1 MLNILNVI
9 IYTRNNMLY
18 GTIFGDIAGST
29 YEFRA
34 CKNYKFTTV
43 PEKSHFTDDTTM
55 TLAVASWLMEDPNS
69 LEVLVKEMQFFG
81 NRYPKAGYG
90 GMFRKWLVDKNPKP
104 YNSFGNG
111 SAMRVSPC
119 AWFAKTLHEAETL
132 AEASA
137 IVTHNHPEGIKGAQ
151 AVAAAIYMAKIG
163 SSKEVIKDYIETAY
177 GYNLSRTIQEIKDSG
192 YDFDSTCQGSV
203 PESIIAFLESND
215 FEDCIRKAIWLGGD
229 ADTQAAIAGSI
240 AEAYYGRV
248 PGQFIGVVEKKLDA
262 YLLSV
267 LNKFNNFINRY
278 E

>member
-1 MLNILNVI
+1 
-9 IYTRNNMLY
+9 MLY
-18 GTIFGDIAGST
+18 GAIFGDIAGST

-34 CKNYKFTTV
+34 CKNYNFTTV
-43 PEKSHFTDDTTM
+43 PEKSHFTDDTVM
-55 TLAVASWLMEDPNS
+55 TLAVASWLMEDPSS

-81 NRYPKAGYG
+81 NSYPRAGYG
-90 GMFRKWLVDKNPKP
+90 GMFRKWLVAKDPKP

-119 AWFAKTLHEAETL
+119 AWVANSLEEAERL
-132 AEASA
+132 AKMSA
-137 IVTHNHPEGIKGAQ
+137 LPTHNHPEGIKGAQ
-151 AVAAAIYMAKIG
+151 AVAAAIYLAKIG

-192 YDFDSTCQGSV
+192 YNFDSTCQGSV
-203 PESIIAFLESND
+203 PESIIAFLESDD

>member
-55 TLAVASWLMEDPNS
+55 TLAVASWLMKDPDD

-90 GMFRKWLVDKNPKP
+90 GMFRKWLIAEYPKP

-119 AWFAKTLHEAETL
+119 AWVAKSLDEALFL
-132 AEASA
+132 AEKSA

-151 AVAAAIYMAKIG
+151 AVAAAIWMARNG
-163 SSKEVIKDYIETAY
+163 STKEEIKAYIESTFE
-177 GYNLSRTIQEIKDSG
+177 YNLSRTIKEIKESG

-203 PESIIAFLESND
+203 PESIIAFLEGND
-215 FEDCIRKAIWLGGD
+215 YEEVIRLAIYLGGD

-240 AEAYYGRV
+240 AEAFYDMPVR
-248 PGQFIGVVEKKLDA
+248 FIGDVEKRLDK

-267 LNKFNNFINRY
+267 LNKFNEFCN

>member
-1 MLNILNVI
+1 
-9 IYTRNNMLY
+9 MLY

-55 TLAVASWLMEDPNS
+55 TLAVASWLMKDPNDM
-69 LEVLVKEMQFFG
+69 EVLIKEMQFFG

-90 GMFRKWLVDKNPKP
+90 GMFRKWLIAEEPKP

-119 AWFAKTLHEAETL
+119 AWVAKSLDEALTL
-132 AEASA
+132 AKKSA

-151 AVAAAIYMAKIG
+151 AVAAAIWMARNG
-163 SSKEVIKDYIETAY
+163 STKEEIKTYIESTF
-177 GYNLSRTIQEIKDSG
+177 GYNLSRTIKEIKESG

-203 PESIIAFLESND
+203 PESIIAFLESED
-215 FEDCIRKAIWLGGD
+215 YEDCIRKAIWLGGD

-240 AEAYYGRV
+240 AEAFYDMPVR
-248 PGQFIGVVEKKLDA
+248 FIGDVEKRLDK

-267 LNKFNNFINRY
+267 VNKFNEFCN

>member
-1 MLNILNVI
+1 
-9 IYTRNNMLY
+9 MLY

-90 GMFRKWLVDKNPKP
+90 GMFRKWLIAEYPKP

-119 AWFAKTLHEAETL
+119 AWVVNSLEEAELL
-132 AEASA
+132 AKMSA
-137 IVTHNHPEGIKGAQ
+137 LPTHNHPEGIKGAQ
-151 AVAAAIYMAKIG
+151 AVAAAIYLAKI
-163 SSKEVIKDYIETAY
+163 STPKEDIKEYIERTY
-177 GYNLSRTIQEIKDSG
+177 GYSLSRTIQEIKDSG

-203 PESIIAFLESND
+203 PESIIAFLESDD

-248 PGQFIGVVEKKLDA
+248 PEQFIGVVEKKLDA

-267 LNKFNNFINRY
+267 LNKFNNFVK
-278 E
+278 

>member
-1 MLNILNVI
+1 MLSILNVI

-43 PEKSHFTDDTTM
+43 PEKSHFTDDTVM
-55 TLAVASWLMEDPNS
+55 TLAIASWLMKDSND
-69 LEVLVKEMQFFG
+69 LEVLIKEMQFFG

-90 GMFRKWLVDKNPKP
+90 GMFRKWLIAEYPKP

-119 AWFAKTLHEAETL
+119 AWVAKSLDEALFL
-132 AEASA
+132 AEKSA

-151 AVAAAIYMAKIG
+151 AVAAAIWMARNG
-163 SSKEVIKDYIETAY
+163 STKEEIKAYIESTFE
-177 GYNLSRTIQEIKDSG
+177 YNLSRTIKEIKESG

-203 PESIIAFLESND
+203 PESIIAFLEGND
-215 FEDCIRKAIWLGGD
+215 YEEVIRLAIYLGGD

-240 AEAYYGRV
+240 AEAFYDMPVR
-248 PGQFIGVVEKKLDA
+248 FIGDVEKRLDK

-267 LNKFNNFINRY
+267 LNKFNEFCN

>member
-1 MLNILNVI
+1 MLSILNVI

-43 PEKSHFTDDTTM
+43 PEKSHFTDDTVM
-55 TLAVASWLMEDPNS
+55 TLAIASWLMKNPDD
-69 LEVLVKEMQFFG
+69 LEVLIKEMQFFG

-90 GMFRKWLVDKNPKP
+90 GMFRKWLIAEDPKP

-119 AWFAKTLHEAETL
+119 AWVAKSLDEALIL
-132 AEASA
+132 ATKSA
-137 IVTHNHPEGIKGAQ
+137 EVTHNHPEGVKGAQ
-151 AVAAAIYMAKIG
+151 AVAAAIWMARNG
-163 SSKEVIKDYIETAY
+163 STKEEIKAYIESTFE
-177 GYNLSRTIQEIKDSG
+177 YNLSRTIKEIKESG

-203 PESIIAFLESND
+203 PESIIAFLEGND
-215 FEDCIRKAIWLGGD
+215 YEEVIRLAIYLGGD

-240 AEAYYGRV
+240 AEAFYDMPVR
-248 PGQFIGVVEKKLDA
+248 FIGDVEKRLDK

-267 LNKFNNFINRY
+267 LNKFNEFCN

>member
-1 MLNILNVI
+1 MLSILNDI

-43 PEKSHFTDDTTM
+43 PDKSHFTDDTVM
-55 TLAVASWLMEDPNS
+55 TLAIASWLMKDPDN
-69 LEVLVKEMQFFG
+69 LEVLIKEMQFFG

-90 GMFRKWLVDKNPKP
+90 GMFRKWLIAEDPKP

-119 AWFAKTLHEAETL
+119 AWVAKSLDEALTL
-132 AEASA
+132 AKKSA

-151 AVAAAIYMAKIG
+151 AVAAAIWMARNG
-163 SSKEVIKDYIETAY
+163 STKEEIKAYIESTFE
-177 GYNLSRTIQEIKDSG
+177 YNLSRTIKEIKESG

-203 PESIIAFLESND
+203 PESIIAFLEGND
-215 FEDCIRKAIWLGGD
+215 YEEVIRLAIYLGGD

-240 AEAYYGRV
+240 AEAFYDMPVR
-248 PGQFIGVVEKKLDA
+248 FIGDVEKRLDK

-267 LNKFNNFINRY
+267 LNKFNEFCN

>member
-1 MLNILNVI
+1 MLSILNDI

-34 CKNYKFTTV
+34 CKNYNFTTV
-43 PEKSHFTDDTTM
+43 PEKSHFTDDTVM
-55 TLAVASWLMEDPNS
+55 TLAIASWLMKDPDD
-69 LEVLVKEMQFFG
+69 LEVLIKEMQFFG

-90 GMFRKWLVDKNPKP
+90 GMFRKWLIAEDPKP

-119 AWFAKTLHEAETL
+119 AWVAKSLDEALTL
-132 AEASA
+132 ATKSA
-137 IVTHNHPEGIKGAQ
+137 EVTHNHPEGIKGAQ
-151 AVAAAIYMAKIG
+151 AVAAAIWMARNG
-163 SSKEVIKDYIETAY
+163 STKEEIKAYIESTFE
-177 GYNLSRTIQEIKDSG
+177 YNLSRTIKEIKESG

-203 PESIIAFLESND
+203 PESIIAFLEGND
-215 FEDCIRKAIWLGGD
+215 YEEVIRLAIYLGGD

-240 AEAYYGRV
+240 AEAFYDMPVR
-248 PGQFIGVVEKKLDA
+248 FIGDVEKRLDK

-267 LNKFNNFINRY
+267 LNKFNEFCN

>member
-1 MLNILNVI
+1 MLSILNVI

-43 PEKSHFTDDTTM
+43 PEKSHFTDDTVM
-55 TLAVASWLMEDPNS
+55 TLAIASWLMKNPDD
-69 LEVLVKEMQFFG
+69 LEVLIKEMQFFG

-90 GMFRKWLVDKNPKP
+90 GMFRKWLIAEDPKP

-119 AWFAKTLHEAETL
+119 AWVAKSLDEALTL
-132 AEASA
+132 ATKSA
-137 IVTHNHPEGIKGAQ
+137 EVTHNHPEGIKGAQ
-151 AVAAAIYMAKIG
+151 AVAAAIWMARNG
-163 SSKEVIKDYIETAY
+163 STKEEIKAYIESTFE
-177 GYNLSRTIQEIKDSG
+177 YNLSRTIKEIKESG

-203 PESIIAFLESND
+203 PESIIAFLESED
-215 FEDCIRKAIWLGGD
+215 YEDCIRKAIWLGGD

-240 AEAYYGRV
+240 AEAFYDMPVR
-248 PGQFIGVVEKKLDA
+248 FIGDVEKRLDK

-267 LNKFNNFINRY
+267 LNKFNEFCN